1 MTAQLRWPVTNQKTA
16 SRFRSNDLAI
26 ADRDPPSSIWLWS
39 SILRLPNPPAE
50 PRGMHK
56 NAQKRI
62 TTHEKYR
69 PNPNKWG
76 DGRKYSSS
84 TSPAGSRQ
92 QPAAG
97 FHRKFPK
104 TAGHTPASHLLTP
117 NEYAIVVETWG
128 ALPKDRG
135 NPSNAACSDRLG
147 EIG

>member
-84 TSPAGSRQ
+84 TSPAASPHRMT
-92 QPAAG
+92 PPNPDTAAPIPEANAPG
-97 FHRKFPK
+97 IPS
-104 TAGHTPASHLLTP
+104 ATP
-117 NEYAIVVETWG
+117 G
-128 ALPKDRG
+128 ALMASSTHTTTTIDPHATSRPG
-135 NPSNAACSDRLG
+135 AVPLPWCG
-147 EIG
+147 